1 MNHFFE
7 NIEFTFGSVDSD
19 IKPCEIIISENQKLS
34 QKLKDQVFSYNSP
47 KQTNTSFYVITV
59 PIEGKELYEL
69 KRFIWNQNDYDLFFL
84 AEKPES
90 NLLFTLFYAKT
101 SPKDTDTKIAAFS
114 GDDNDCQEIE
124 KIKKWNFESGAFWL
138 AYSDFVEKIK
148 NKSRID
154 SKLVEQLKEL
164 KHRLTKEFNN
174 KPEIQHSIVQALI
187 DRTLFIKFLEDNHII
202 NSFFY
207 KKRFPNRFNEND
219 IDFGF
224 KTLLKEHDVESINK
238 LFGIINKLF
247 NNVLFKTPVVDPEF
261 LTTNVLRLI
270 YEAISQHD
278 WKDGQL
284 SLFDFRFDVLPVEF
298 ISHIYEVFLE
308 NNQLKEG
315 IYYTPDKLAHL
326 IIEDTISELGTVL
339 DPSCGSGMFLVLA
352 FRKLLGF
359 ISNEPTKVDEKIE
372 QRNKMLNDYIF
383 GIEKENTA
391 WRLTVLSLYLE
402 LLKDIPAEEIKLYIN
417 HKIED
422 NSETPV
428 FPYDFS
434 ANIINCN
441 ALETEEGLKP
451 HEGKSFKYIVGN
463 PPFFKIKAENEEIQF
478 LREFRKV
485 INGVE
490 VKAKDIVGHNQ
501 ISQAFMLKLKD
512 WSDVETHFGFVQ
524 NSSNFYNE
532 KSANFQKF
540 FFTNYQ
546 VERFYELSRV
556 KDILFRK
563 AKESVV
569 VAIFNNKQVENS
581 VMDYYPVEMGLFS
594 KTFDLLIIQ
603 EDKKIKISQ
612 QDILDKKI
620 VLRDYL
626 IGNEHDLRLLRKLSN
641 NKKLEEFLLKD
652 KNYNS
657 FRGLERATNIAV
669 AKFFGID
676 STVFDKLP
684 KSEKLELQN
693 SFSKKNYLS
702 DVKTDYFNTPFIYNS
717 ENISTYSI
725 EFEGYANANDVSK
738 VFFQRIRNKSIYKS
752 DKVLFGRYGNRIEA
766 VYVDYDAIFS
776 TRIYCLKFQSNSFYN
791 LFTAIINSDLV
802 NYFVS
807 QKYRKRVD
815 GNFSKLDTDAIKN
828 IPIPTDLDEELVAEI
843 SKISKALTE
852 GNLKYEGETKEML
865 NNLIYELYGL
875 NILEKNRVKHFFE
888 KDRIAT
894 ESDVNKYAD
903 SLKQTIGLFFE
914 DAPKIEH
921 YRGENFGFG
930 LIVIALYFNGAERE
944 QPSSKTTLQYLI
956 TNKILKSTGEKFLT
970 MREIMI
976 GENCIYI
983 IRNNSSKSWTTT
995 KAFED
1000 GQEILK
1006 RLAR

>member
-402 LLKDIPAEEIKLYIN
+402 LLKGIPAEEIKLYIN

-422 NSETPV
+422 NSETPI

-441 ALETEEGLKP
+441 ALETEEGLRP

-463 PPFFKIKAENEEIQF
+463 PPFFTIKSENEEIQF

-540 FFTNYQ
+540 FFTNYR

-569 VAIFNNKQVENS
+569 VAIFNNKQVENN
-581 VMDYYPVEMGLFS
+581 VLDYYPVEMGLFS

-612 QDILDKKI
+612 QDILDKKV

-652 KNYNS
+652 KRYS
-657 FRGLERATNIAV
+657 SIEGLKRISSKDLETQYKGLEIEDTGLYAIEHLQF
-669 AKFFGID
+669 AKERYLKESITDYSNTPYIYQPENKIKAFGILGVD
-676 STVFDKLP
+676 GYMSRYDVN
-684 KSEKLELQN
+684 KSNFQRTRN
-693 SFSKKNYLS
+693 I
-702 DVKTDYFNTPFIYNS
+702 FIY
-717 ENISTYSI
+717 
-725 EFEGYANANDVSK
+725 EGDK
-738 VFFQRIRNKSIYKS
+738 IVFNR
-752 DKVLFGRYGNRIEA
+752 FGRRIEA
-766 VYVDYDAIFS
+766 AYINFDIFFSNLIYGIKIELKDYYPLFVAILNSDIVDYYL
-776 TRIYCLKFQSNSFYN
+776 TQKF
-791 LFTAIINSDLV
+791 
-802 NYFVS
+802 
-807 QKYRKRVD
+807 RKRVD
-815 GNFSKLDTDAIKN
+815 DNFANLDTKAIKN
-828 IPIPTDLDEELVAEI
+828 IPIPNDLDEELVGEI

-852 GNLKYEGETKEML
+852 GNLKYEGETKEEL

-903 SLKQTIGLFFE
+903 SLKQTIDLFFE
-914 DAPKIEH
+914 DKPVIQH

-956 TNKILKSTGEKFLT
+956 TNKILRSTGEKFLT

-976 GENCIYI
+976 GENCIYV

-1006 RLAR
+1006 RLSR